1 MTLLWLKKRFKE
13 RPDPEKF
20 SGCAKD
26 TDVRVERH
34 CIFGIGV
41 LLKPACFSVLQPWF
55 VKRYNYSLQ
64 MLLRSGNSRVISEVA
79 NALQVGN
86 DRPRFVSNQGW
97 DFWNVIHLTG
107 LLASSHPLDG
117 AGARRVFVSSMPL
130 TSPVYTWF
138 IHSES
143 CGQSFWGHSAI
154 PPNARPGCFSF
165 QPCSPDSESYSGVL
179 TSNSRGGPWLRLGGG
194 CGARLGVGAIPWCY
208 CWVPWWGAT
217 VPFSTLIWI
226 CSIVCL
232 PLLDTGSYS
241 VITVITLKT
250 QKMVYASWGLCW
262 NNLIDLTVS
271 SLSSVNLQVKRQWI
285 SWRHRCIWTFVVLA
299 ASADLFFVNHSAMCC
314 KALFYE
320 SSQIKYRSQMS
331 LR

>member
-1 MTLLWLKKRFKE
+1 MTLLQLKKRFKE

-26 TDVRVERH
+26 KDVRVERH
-34 CIFGIGV
+34 WIFGIGA
-41 LLKPACFSVLQPWF
+41 LLKPACFSELQPWF

-107 LLASSHPLDG
+107 LLASSHPLDS
-117 AGARRVFVSSMPL
+117 AGARTSFESSMPL

-165 QPCSPDSESYSGVL
+165 QLCSPDSESYSGVL
-179 TSNSRGGPWLRLGGG
+179 TSNSRGGRG
-194 CGARLGVGAIPWCY
+194 CDLA
-208 CWVPWWGAT
+208 
-217 VPFSTLIWI
+217 
-226 CSIVCL
+226 
-232 PLLDTGSYS
+232 
-241 VITVITLKT
+241 LKT
-250 QKMVYASWGLCW
+250 QSMVYASWGLCW
-262 NNLIDLTVS
+262 NNLIDCFFFVLCKS
-271 SLSSVNLQVKRQWI
+271 PGEAPVNLLKASLHLDICCSCCI
-285 SWRHRCIWTFVVLA
+285 SWFV
-299 ASADLFFVNHSAMCC
+299 FG
-314 KALFYE
+314 
-320 SSQIKYRSQMS
+320 
-331 LR
+331 